1 MNQRTCPECGKKF
14 EPCYKQQVCCGYSC
28 ANIRKAKLRGLRMNS
43 HAVNQRKRRAEQKA
57 KKKSEMELRYER
69 LAARDADYA
78 GSPCAAPVTVEE
90 RGNLVIETRGRACLG
105 WRSCGHVSHNG

>member
-14 EPCYKQQVCCGYSC
+14 EPCYKQQVCCGNSC
-28 ANIRKAKLRGLRMNS
+28 ANIRKAKLRGLRNGR
-43 HAVNQRKRRAEQKA
+43 AAYKRKKRAERRA
-57 KKKSEMELRYER
+57 KKSEMELRRER

-90 RGNLVIETRGRACLG
+90 RGNLVIETRGRACAG
-105 WRSCGHVSHNG
+105 WRSCGHISHNG

>member
-28 ANIRKAKLRGLRMNS
+28 SGIRKARLRGLRMNRD
-43 HAVNQRKRRAEQKA
+43 AVNQRKKRAERMA
-57 KKKSEMELRYER
+57 KKSEMELRRER

-78 GSPCAAPVTVEE
+78 ESPCAAPVTVET
-90 RGNLVIETRGRACLG
+90 RGNRVIETRGRCCLG